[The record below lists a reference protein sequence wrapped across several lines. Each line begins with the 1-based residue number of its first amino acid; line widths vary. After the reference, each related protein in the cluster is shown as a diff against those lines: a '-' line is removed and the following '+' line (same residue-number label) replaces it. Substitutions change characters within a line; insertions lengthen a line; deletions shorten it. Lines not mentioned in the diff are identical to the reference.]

1 MLRKATPPPPQS
13 RKRAVSDSRDKKS
26 GIQAEPSTNSNN
38 SNLTVTVLLSHS
50 SLGSGLIGIEHDKNL
65 NFGIEGQ
72 QMEKIIILSFVLLA
86 C

>member
-26 GIQAEPSTNSNN
+26 DDKTSALNVFSSYF
-38 SNLTVTVLLSHS
+38 S